1 MNTQAGREERIEQNV
16 RHTVAQAALRRIRR
30 IVDEDRSDEAARAG
44 LLHLLLRYGWVILL
58 VAAGLLVYFLG
69 VV

>member
-1 MNTQAGREERIEQNV
+1 MNTQAGRDERIEQNV
-16 RHTVAQAALRRIRR
+16 RHTVARAALRRIRR
-30 IVDEDRSDEAARAG
+30 IVDEDSSNEAARNR

-58 VAAGLLVYFLG
+58 FAAGLLGYYLG